1 MTPLLEIK
9 NLRKNYTAFS
19 LKDISFT
26 LERGFIMGFIG
37 PNGAGKS
44 TTIKLILNLIKK
56 DGGEIKIFGK
66 DNIKNEREVKN
77 KIGFVLDESYYY
89 EDVTLLEMKNI
100 VAPFYKEWD
109 DEVFHRHLKN
119 FNLPA
124 EKKIKELSKGMKM
137 KYSLAIALSHH
148 ADLLIMDEPT
158 SGLDPLVRSELLDIL
173 TELIQ
178 DENKGVLFSTHITS
192 DLDKVA
198 DYVALI
204 RDGEIVLND
213 SKDDILERHG
223 LVKGPK
229 EILKQLDSDNVIGV
243 RENRYGFEALVRDKN
258 RVLKHFKEG
267 VMTEKP
273 TLDDILIY
281 YTGRNRH
288 AELGI

>member
-1 MTPLLEIK
+1 
-9 NLRKNYTAFS
+9 
-19 LKDISFT
+19 
-26 LERGFIMGFIG
+26 
-37 PNGAGKS
+37 
-44 TTIKLILNLIKK
+44 
-56 DGGEIKIFGK
+56 
-66 DNIKNEREVKN
+66 
-77 KIGFVLDESYYY
+77 VLDESYYY

-258 RVLKHFKEG
+258 RVLKRFKEG

>member
-258 RVLKHFKEG
+258 RVLKRFKEG